1 MNWKATMRTRRSA
14 LPATTRM
21 QLIQCAI
28 LAEAVGVV
36 ILAIS
41 LFISMPLLLILC
53 IPIGAGL
60 TLIGALVW
68 AWAFIWA
75 T

>member
-1 MNWKATMRTRRSA
+1 MRTRRSS

-36 ILAIS
+36 ILALS
-41 LFISMPLLLILC
+41 LFVSAPLLLILS

-60 TLIGALVW
+60 TLVGALVW
-68 AWAFIWA
+68 VWAFIWA
-75 T
+75 S